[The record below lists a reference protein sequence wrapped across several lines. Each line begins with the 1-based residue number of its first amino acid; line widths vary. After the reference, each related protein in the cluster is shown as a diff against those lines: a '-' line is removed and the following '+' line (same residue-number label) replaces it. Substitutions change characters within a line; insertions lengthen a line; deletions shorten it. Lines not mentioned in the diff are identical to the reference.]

1 MAPRKKPFAPARCL
15 DTALR
20 NTDLR
25 HDADDI
31 FFRCP
36 DLRQVA
42 LRYVEFVSPFIV
54 QEGENLL
61 EASLQDAITAFR
73 REEPADLKSAWR
85 AYIEAF
91 VFRVGTLCRLR
102 MSVQDRDGHW
112 AIWNYDQ
119 PLLAWMAIHG
129 RRTLQIRVREQSI
142 EPGPL
147 VVKLLSHICDVR
159 QLQSAGVDLAR
170 LV

>member
-1 MAPRKKPFAPARCL
+1 
-15 DTALR
+15 
-20 NTDLR
+20 
-25 HDADDI
+25 
-31 FFRCP
+31 
-36 DLRQVA
+36 
-42 LRYVEFVSPFIV
+42 
-54 QEGENLL
+54 
-61 EASLQDAITAFR
+61 
-73 REEPADLKSAWR
+73 
-85 AYIEAF
+85 
-91 VFRVGTLCRLR
+91 

-129 RRTLQIRVREQSI
+129 RRTLQARVREQSI

-147 VVKLLSHICDVR
+147 VVKLRSHICDVR